1 MTGISDA
8 VGYAI
13 QKDLLDAERQAR
25 AITERDLKVYRK
37 LLLEI
42 AEAMAPDVVEAALQ
56 RNDDPARWDAHT
68 WRNAKSALLKNPMR
82 HYGLMANDR
91 VRHQQKRINALEHKV
106 KRLAQ
111 EAQRLRKA
119 QQEALQDNARLQ
131 RELATAHQQATPK
144 PASASAPSSDA
155 PHAAPAPDPAPV
167 QPQDAAETGSFT
179 PTTSNSYPPKPYIP
193 AQAPAGMKPQT
204 YQRDIL
210 LLYLLGKTGRAR
222 RPWLLEGVAHY
233 IPTVKN
239 GRAGS
244 MSRVLGRLLKAGLI
258 QQLTPS
264 KTPAQML
271 RLTKDGEDL
280 YRRIYRESPT
290 ESEATRLLDG
300 HQPHGLEHAGFT
312 LAAAHYLEKR
322 GLVVRTA
329 PPPINLPGG
338 RRLEADL
345 QAIDPETGEF
355 IYLEAERGI
364 GPAETRTAKWQNHLA
379 FQGAVYIITLE
390 KEQTATLVAEVMA
403 LNRVG
408 EVCATDLTYLQDMEH
423 NSGLWRIKRES
434 ELAED

>member
-1 MTGISDA
+1 
-8 VGYAI
+8 
-13 QKDLLDAERQAR
+13 
-25 AITERDLKVYRK
+25 
-37 LLLEI
+37 
-42 AEAMAPDVVEAALQ
+42 
-56 RNDDPARWDAHT
+56 
-68 WRNAKSALLKNPMR
+68 
-82 HYGLMANDR
+82 
-91 VRHQQKRINALEHKV
+91 
-106 KRLAQ
+106 
-111 EAQRLRKA
+111 
-119 QQEALQDNARLQ
+119 
-131 RELATAHQQATPK
+131 
-144 PASASAPSSDA
+144 
-155 PHAAPAPDPAPV
+155 
-167 QPQDAAETGSFT
+167 
-179 PTTSNSYPPKPYIP
+179 
-193 AQAPAGMKPQT
+193 MKPQT
-204 YQRDIL
+204 YPRDIL

-264 KTPAQML
+264 KTPAQIL

-290 ESEATRLLDG
+290 ASEATRLLEG
-300 HQPHGLEHAGFT
+300 HQPNGLEHAGLT

-329 PPPINLPGG
+329 PPPLNLPGG

-345 QAIDPETGEF
+345 QAIDPETGEC

-364 GPAETRTAKWQNHLA
+364 GPAETRTAKWENHLA
-379 FQGAVYIITLE
+379 FQGKIYIITLE
-390 KEQTATLVAEVMA
+390 KKQTEELVAEVIA

-423 NSGLWRIKRES
+423 HPDLWRIKREI
-434 ELAED
+434 EIAEV